1 MSRVKQILIP
11 NQKPSATTFKTDE
24 IIINP
29 VDGEA
34 YIKNNQ
40 NDVLKIL
47 SLDPDDSVTHDGDIT
62 LQGDLFI
69 PNLTTVTSAT
79 TYLRYKADT
88 GQITYSTGG
97 SQKLLKQNIITIN
110 DKNSPLTTDIF
121 SSLNPVTFKYKIDLN
136 NTTGGFIA
144 EEIAKVNPL
153 LASWGPDYKIDTKG
167 NITKELN
174 SDKIVPVDIDD
185 RAILALCVAKI
196 QELEAEIKELKSK
209 LP

>member
-24 IIINP
+24 IIVNP

-47 SLDPDDSVTHDGDIT
+47 SLNSDGGVTHDGDIT

-69 PNLTTVTSAT
+69 PNITNTNTTNSLGINLTTGKISFSSSRKNT
-79 TYLRYKADT
+79 
-88 GQITYSTGG
+88 
-97 SQKLLKQNIITIN
+97 KQNIITIN
-110 DKNSPLTTDIF
+110 GKNSPLTTDIF
-121 SSLNPVTFKYKIDLN
+121 SSLNPVTFKYKIDLD

-144 EEIAKVNPL
+144 EEVAKVNPL

-185 RAILALCVAKI
+185 RTILALCVAKI